1 MHSTTTIDTAPIAV
15 ALQARTDLCA
25 AWLLGSAARDALRPD
40 SDIDI
45 ALLPRPG
52 ATLDFQRQAELTA
65 ELCALLHRPVDLGV
79 VSSRNLVYAR
89 QAILTGRPIFK
100 NPGAD
105 LAAATLLGLYAQYYF
120 ERREV
125 ADAYRA

>member
-1 MHSTTTIDTAPIAV
+1 MPTHTAIDTAPIAA
-15 ALQARTDLCA
+15 ALQARTDLRA

-45 ALLPRPG
+45 ALMPQPG
-52 ATLDFQRQAELTA
+52 VTLDYQQQADLTA
-65 ELCALLHRPVDLGV
+65 QLNALLHRPVDIGV

-100 NPGAD
+100 KPEAD
-105 LAAATLLGLYAQYYF
+105 HAAATLLGLYAQYYF
-120 ERREV
+120 ERKEV